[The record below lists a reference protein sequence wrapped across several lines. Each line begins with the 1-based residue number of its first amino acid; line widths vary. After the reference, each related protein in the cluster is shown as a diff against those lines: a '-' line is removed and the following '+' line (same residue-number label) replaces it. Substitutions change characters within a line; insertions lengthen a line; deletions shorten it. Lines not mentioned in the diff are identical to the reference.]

1 VVTQAAAAGPSV
13 LGRAGDTLILLAL
26 VLAVPFGILLIG
38 APIALALR
46 LILRL
51 VGWE

>member
-1 VVTQAAAAGPSV
+1 MVTQVAAARPSL

-26 VLAVPFGILLIG
+26 VLALPFGILLIG

-46 LILRL
+46 AILRL
-51 VGWE
+51 VGWQ